1 VSPRLKKIVTAV
13 VTLAVIIGLFL
24 IPGGKKADFSV
35 ANEFVLKP
43 IVKIPKLGPID
54 LSITKAV
61 VYLWISVALIVVLAV
76 IATRLLKHT
85 PGRFQTI
92 LEGLYQIASDGIVG
106 SVMRTGGMEYFPY
119 IASIFFFILI
129 TNFMGLAP
137 LPFGE
142 HGQLV
147 FYAATSNIN
156 VTLALALCT
165 FLLTHYAGVRKRGT
179 MGYLK
184 HWVIPGAPPV
194 MKQFVYVL
202 DIISEFNRLI
212 SLTVR
217 LFANMLGGHAI
228 LAVFFAMA
236 LIFQN
241 YLAAAVLQGG
251 SLVFFLFEIFVSVIQ
266 AFIFAILSAVY
277 VSGAI
282 EEEE

>member
-1 VSPRLKKIVTAV
+1 MNKRTKRIITAV
-13 VTLAVIIGLFL
+13 VTLGVIVGLFVV
-24 IPGGKKADFSV
+24 PGGKKANFPV
-35 ANEFVLKP
+35 AEEFVLKP
-43 IVKIPKLGPID
+43 IIKIPKLGPVD
-54 LSITKAV
+54 LSITKGV

-76 IATRLLKHT
+76 VATHMLKRQ
-85 PGRFQTI
+85 PGRFQI
-92 LEGLYQIASDGIVG
+92 LLEGLYQIAADGIVG
-106 SVMRTGGMEYFPY
+106 SVMRSGGMEYFPY
-119 IASIFFFILI
+119 IASLFFFILI
-129 TNFMGLAP
+129 TNFMGLVP
-137 LPFGE
+137 LPFAD
-142 HGQLV
+142 HHQLA

-156 VTLALALCT
+156 VTIALAVCT
-165 FLLTHYAGVRKRGT
+165 FIITHVAGVKKRGGI
-179 MGYLK
+179 GYLK

-194 MKQFVYVL
+194 MKQFVYIL

-212 SLTVR
+212 SLSVR

-277 VSGAI
+277 INSAVAEGH
-282 EEEE
+282 